1 MNKKLMTVLLS
12 CLTFQT
18 FAANPTFNY
27 FDIGYVVWRPD
38 STSLSSSLKGLEL
51 KASKTINDYLYVAG
65 DLNYVSKNSNS
76 LTLVTAGIGYMN
88 HFSDNASFF
97 AELDIANVSADNFNN
112 ETGYEATVGVR
123 AMVTEALELKG
134 AIEYLDINGGSGG
147 GGDSSFNLGTAYMF
161 NERFGA
167 YFDYKINQDVNR
179 FSLGLR
185 LSF

>member
-1 MNKKLMTVLLS
+1 MNKKLMTVLLT
-12 CLTFQT
+12 CLSFQT

-27 FDIGYVVWRPD
+27 FDMGYVVWRAD
-38 STSLSSSLKGLEL
+38 NISLSSSLKGLEL
-51 KASKTINDYLYVAG
+51 KASKTINDYLYVSG
-65 DLNYVSKNSNS
+65 DLNYVSRNSNS

-88 HFSDNASFF
+88 HFSDNTSFF
-97 AELDIANVSADNFNN
+97 AELDIANISIENGNN

-123 AMVTEALELKG
+123 TMLTEALELKG
-134 AIEYLDINGGSGG
+134 AIEYLDIN

-167 YFDYKINQDVNR
+167 YFDYKINQDVDR